1 MGMRHSGWTTVLILL
16 GASSAWAGKCR
27 LLQLG
32 TLPVTL
38 HGLRP
43 TVRVGI
49 DGRRATFLLDSG
61 AFYSTISEDTA
72 ARYRLAL
79 RAIPG
84 DELYLTGAGGGM
96 TRPRLTTV
104 KTFSYLNAPLHHV
117 QFLVIP
123 QNFWGRLAGSLGQ
136 NLLRVS
142 DVEYDLADGV
152 VRFIRP
158 VGCAG
163 QPLAYWARKTPY
175 SVVKLRYLGVV
186 HSQLLAH
193 ARVNGRRITVLL
205 DTGSPRSSLSLQAAR
220 RAGITRHSP
229 GVKPLGS
236 SFGLGGVHFQVWSA
250 PVAQFQIGGERI
262 EHTHLL
268 IGNIDPRGP
277 AGQIGSNRHV
287 DMVLGTDFFLSQR
300 LYVAYSQHRIYFT
313 YNGGPLFN
321 LNLPQY
327 GRAAARTSTA
337 AAATRPLSAPDLMR
351 RGMALAALHEFHRAL
366 ADLSRA
372 CVLAPHDARDRY
384 ERGTV
389 YLAQHRD
396 RAALADFDAA
406 LRLSPHDVRAHLAR
420 AELRLEQPDAAAH
433 RVQIDADLTAV
444 ARRAAHDA
452 ALQLKLGILYG
463 EAGHYRAGL
472 AQINRWLATH
482 RPRSD
487 QATGLNARC
496 WLRGMSDRALHRALA
511 DCNEALTLSAQDTID
526 AGPGLPYLRPS
537 LPGADPAVRDS
548 RALVYLRLGRNRRA
562 IRDYDAVLARAPHTP
577 TSLYGRGLAELRLG
591 QLRRGAADLAAA
603 KQRYARIGAE
613 FRHFGLAPPSPVGR
627 RKTTTTGGHSS

>member
-16 GASSAWAGKCR
+16 GASSAWAGNCR

-38 HGLRP
+38 QGLRP

-61 AFYSTISEDTA
+61 AFYSTMSEDTA

-79 RAIPG
+79 HAIPG
-84 DELYLTGAGGGM
+84 DEVYLTGAGGGM

-163 QPLAYWARKTPY
+163 QPLAYWADKTPY
-175 SVVKLRYLGVV
+175 SVVKLRYLGAV

-193 ARVNGRRITVLL
+193 AAVNGQRITVLL
-205 DTGSPRSSLSLQAAR
+205 DTGSPRSILSLQAAR

-229 GVKPLGS
+229 GVKPLGTS
-236 SFGLGGVHFQVWSA
+236 LGLGGLHFQVWSA

-277 AGQIGSNRHV
+277 AGQIRSNRHV
-287 DMVLGTDFFLSQR
+287 DMLLGADFFLSQR

-327 GRAAARTSTA
+327 GRTGAPAATATA
-337 AAATRPLSAPDLMR
+337 AARPLSAADLMR
-351 RGMALAALHEFHRAL
+351 RGMALAALHEFRRAI

-372 CVLAPHDARDRY
+372 CALAPDNARDRY

-389 YLAQHRD
+389 YLAQQRD

-406 LRLSPHDVRAHLAR
+406 LRLAPHDVQAHLAR

-433 RVQIDADLTAV
+433 QAQIDTDLAAV
-444 ARRAAHDA
+444 ARQAAHDA
-452 ALQLKLGILYG
+452 PLQLTLGILYG
-463 EAGHYRAGL
+463 EAGRYRAGL
-472 AQINRWLATH
+472 AQIDHWLATH
-482 RPRSD
+482 RRRSA

-511 DCNEALTLSAQDTID
+511 DCNEALNLSAEHTIG
-526 AGPGLPYLRPS
+526 AGTGLPYLRHT
-537 LPGADPAVRDS
+537 LPEDDPAVRDS
-548 RALVYLRLGRNRRA
+548 RALVYLRLGRNHRA
-562 IRDYDAVLARAPHTP
+562 IRDYDAVLASTPDTP

-591 QLRRGAADLAAA
+591 ERRRGAADLAAA
-603 KQRYARIGAE
+603 KHHYARIGAV
-613 FRHFGLAPPSPVGR
+613 FRHFGLVPASPAGTLK
-627 RKTTTTGGHSS
+627 KTTIGGHTS